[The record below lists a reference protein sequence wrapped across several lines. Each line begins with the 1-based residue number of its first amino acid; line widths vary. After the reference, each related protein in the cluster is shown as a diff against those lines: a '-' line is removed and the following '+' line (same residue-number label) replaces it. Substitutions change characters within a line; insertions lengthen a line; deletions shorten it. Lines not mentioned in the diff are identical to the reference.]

1 MDMFKRQTEPL
12 KMNNIFLQRDDVNT
26 FNRKLMDYLI
36 WYNTQRLNKSLNN
49 LTPIEIFSNI
59 IWSLKCMQLEH
70 LLAKISIIR
79 YNISIVDNYLRKVPP
94 VPSVVE
100 GGYYGSNY

>member
-1 MDMFKRQTEPL
+1 
-12 KMNNIFLQRDDVNT
+12 
-26 FNRKLMDYLI
+26 
-36 WYNTQRLNKSLNN
+36 
-49 LTPIEIFSNI
+49 
-59 IWSLKCMQLEH
+59 MQLEH